1 MWTKLERLASI
12 IRDLTIVAGI
22 FVGLYTFVF
31 GELAKRV
38 DAVGEYKRDYASNVR
53 KPLQAFL
60 IRWRQPAFGPAVL
73 QAKKEEEIK
82 GKVLIFFI
90 DDTNQTDLSD
100 IADFFDSLWHC
111 VKARVCDQ
119 NTAKDFFDD
128 PARNIYEVSGYYI
141 LERRKDDLQ
150 YAEGLE
156 EIYRLQPQ
164 GTLSRLFTISEF

>member
-1 MWTKLERLASI
+1 MWANLERLASI

-60 IRWRQPAFGPAVL
+60 IRWRQPAFGAAVL
-73 QAKKEEEIK
+73 QAKKAEEIQE
-82 GKVLIFFI
+82 KVLVFFT
-90 DDTNQTDLSD
+90 DDANQTDLSD
-100 IADFFDSLWHC
+100 IADFFDLLWHC
-111 VKARVCDQ
+111 VKAKVCDK

-128 PARNIYEVSGYYI
+128 PAKNIYEVSGYYVI
-141 LERRKDDLQ
+141 ERRKDDPQ

-156 EIYRLQPQ
+156 GIYRLERQ
-164 GTLSRLFTISEF
+164 GTLPRLFTISEF